1 MKKVSQTD
9 GQTDGR
15 TDGRTEPFIEPLV
28 AAKNICT
35 LRLQHSNRE
44 SPVASKWANLRE
56 TTGGILIIYIID
68 NYYILKT
75 TNISLTSVAKINEEI
90 YKSTN
95 PWNVSGR
102 DIFCLKNFD
111 TYPRTPVRVS
121 KMNVNFTS
129 KIFFC
134 MIQTDWHLR
143 GITTIIP
150 KVMKY
155 RYTLYV
161 LPCSFQHIWS
171 ASEELCARL
180 PNGLMP

>member
-1 MKKVSQTD
+1 MCQVETFSVS
-9 GQTDGR
+9 
-15 TDGRTEPFIEPLV
+15 
-28 AAKNICT
+28 
-35 LRLQHSNRE
+35 
-44 SPVASKWANLRE
+44 
-56 TTGGILIIYIID
+56 
-68 NYYILKT
+68 
-75 TNISLTSVAKINEEI
+75 
-90 YKSTN
+90 
-95 PWNVSGR
+95 
-102 DIFCLKNFD
+102 KNFD
-111 TYPRTPVRVS
+111 TFPRTPVRVS

-171 ASEELCARL
+171 ASEVHDDVIITSCVCWAITVCCRPILPILFRVTTLVSGQSVDRLTLSTSETHYDVIKWKHFPRNWPFCAG
-180 PNGLMP
+180 N